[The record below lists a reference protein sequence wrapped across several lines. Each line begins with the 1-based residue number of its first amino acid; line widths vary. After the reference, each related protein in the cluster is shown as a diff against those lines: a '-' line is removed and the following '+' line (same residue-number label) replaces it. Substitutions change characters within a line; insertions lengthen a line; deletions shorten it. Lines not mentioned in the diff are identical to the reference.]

1 MIGQIKE
8 VEEILSSTERE
19 RKKQQEAIFGVMKMI
34 NIAGGL
40 IPDQNDAE
48 IQTDL
53 TISTKYA
60 TIFTEVPLT

>member
-1 MIGQIKE
+1 
-8 VEEILSSTERE
+8 
-19 RKKQQEAIFGVMKMI
+19 MKMI

>member
-40 IPDQNDAE
+40 IPEQKDVE
-48 IQTDL
+48 IQTEL
-53 TISTKYA
+53 TICTKYA
-60 TIFTEVPLT
+60 DIFTEVSI